1 MGYPVKTA
9 NRIEPW
15 IKGLSPELRHSLWRL
30 AVKTSRSFG
39 RLTARIRVLP
49 DYLIL
54 GTQRG
59 GTTTLQKHL
68 TRHPRIK
75 SARFAKGVHFF
86 DVNYQRGEMWYR
98 SHFHTG
104 SGRAIVGR
112 PYPILTGEASPYYL
126 YHPLA
131 AERIAAVLERP
142 RLIVVLRDPIERAF
156 SHHQHEV
163 ARGFEDLSFE
173 EALEAEPD
181 RLAGEVERLME
192 DPGYVSHSHQHH
204 SYLDRGM
211 YHRQLAVYFEHF
223 PRDQVFIADSAD
235 LFQRPAE
242 VYSRLLDFLGVEQHR
257 LSEFEHLNPAPRTS
271 KIEPATRRFLEA
283 YFEEPNRKLSEML
296 GAAPSWVTL
305 SSPSDSEH

>member
-30 AVKTSRSFG
+30 AVKTSRTFG
-39 RLTARIRVLP
+39 RMTARIRVLP

-86 DVNYQRGEMWYR
+86 DVNHQRGEMWYR

-104 SGRAIVGR
+104 SGTAIVGR
-112 PYPILTGEASPYYL
+112 RYPILTGEASPYYL

-131 AERIAAVLERP
+131 AERIANLLGDA

-173 EALEAEPD
+173 DALEAEPH
-181 RLAGEVERLME
+181 RLAGEEEKIIE
-192 DPGYVSHSHQHH
+192 DPGYVSYSHQHH
-204 SYLDRGM
+204 SYLDRGL
-211 YHRQLAVYFEHF
+211 YHRQLAAYFEHF
-223 PRDQVFIADSAD
+223 PRDQIFIADSAD

-242 VYSRLLDFLGVEQHR
+242 VYSRLLGFLGVEPYR

-271 KIEPATRRFLEA
+271 KVQPSTRSFLEE
-283 YFEEPNRKLSEML
+283 YFREPNRKLAEL
-296 GAAPSWVTL
+296 VGETPSWASVP
-305 SSPSDSEH
+305 SPSDSEH